1 MPILKAA
8 LSNFLPVEHG
18 KFALCSPVV
27 TGNIL
32 PVMRIASRAV
42 KGLQRWCLN
51 PGGKIMPRSVAVD
64 LREIRVCKP

>member
-32 PVMRIASRAV
+32 PVMRIASM
-42 KGLQRWCLN
+42 
-51 PGGKIMPRSVAVD
+51 GG
-64 LREIRVCKP
+64 